1 MGLTL
6 SGPKETDS
14 RKKHFGPKKKPQ
26 KWYFRNGIRRPGRAG
41 PGRAGPGRAGSE
53 FDFLDIILATAAL
66 RAAGKPPQTSRHPA
80 EQMPVTQEIEGVE
93 FALLGIKIQIAPF
106 LSSRLDYFSTFCSIN

>member
-41 PGRAGPGRAGSE
+41 PGRAGSE

-66 RAAGKPPQTSRHPA
+66 RAAGKD
-80 EQMPVTQEIEGVE
+80 EIGTMG
-93 FALLGIKIQIAPF
+93 FK
-106 LSSRLDYFSTFCSIN
+106 